1 MASRYPVLTPRV
13 GTDEKGYSMSVTS
26 EATTLWFGD
35 LLGGTGTTSLD
46 SSDAAEFP
54 VSWAAR
60 SQGVA
65 GKTNPEELL
74 GAAHS
79 ACFSM
84 AFAKGLADA
93 GHAPE
98 SLQVTAAV
106 TFAPGEGITGSHLLV
121 SAKVAGLSEEEFE
134 RLANE
139 AKENCPV
146 SQALAGIPITL
157 EASLA

>member
-1 MASRYPVLTPRV
+1 
-13 GTDEKGYSMSVTS
+13 MSVTS

-35 LLGGTGTTSLD
+35 LFHGKGTTSLD

-54 VSWAAR
+54 ITWAAR
-60 SQGVA
+60 SA
-65 GKTNPEELL
+65 GEAGITTPEELL

-79 ACFSM
+79 ACFAM
-84 AFAKGLADA
+84 AFSNGLASN
-93 GHAPE
+93 GTPPE

-106 TFAPGEGITGSHLLV
+106 TFEPGTGITGSHLLV
-121 SAKVAGLSEEEFE
+121 SAKIPGLSDEDFQK
-134 RLANE
+134 LAAD
-139 AKENCPV
+139 AKANCPV

>member
-1 MASRYPVLTPRV
+1 MAL
-13 GTDEKGYSMSVTS
+13 TS

-35 LLGGTGTTSLD
+35 LTSGSGTTSLD

-54 VSWAAR
+54 VSWQAR
-60 SQGVA
+60 SEGVV

-84 AFAKGLADA
+84 AFSNGLTEA

-106 TFAPGEGITGSHLLV
+106 TFQPGEGITGSHLLV
-121 SAKVAGLSEEEFE
+121 SAKIPGISDEDFQ
-134 RLANE
+134 RLATE
-139 AKENCPV
+139 AKANCPV
-146 SQALAGIPITL
+146 SKALSGIQITL

>member
-1 MASRYPVLTPRV
+1 MAL
-13 GTDEKGYSMSVTS
+13 TS

-35 LLGGTGTTSLD
+35 LQSGSGTTSLD

-54 VSWAAR
+54 VSWQAR
-60 SQGVA
+60 SVGEV

-84 AFAKGLADA
+84 AFSNVLAEN
-93 GHAPE
+93 GTPPE
-98 SLQVTAAV
+98 SLQVTAVV
-106 TFAPGEGITGSHLLV
+106 TFVPGEGIKGSHLLV
-121 SAKVAGLSEEEFE
+121 SAKVAGISEEDFQK
-134 RLANE
+134 LAAD
-139 AKENCPV
+139 AKANCPV

>member
-1 MASRYPVLTPRV
+1 
-13 GTDEKGYSMSVTS
+13 MSVTS

-35 LLGGTGTTSLD
+35 LMAGSGTTSLD

-60 SQGVA
+60 SEGVS

-79 ACFSM
+79 ACYSM
-84 AFAKGLADA
+84 AFAHALA
-93 GHAPE
+93 GNGTAPE

-106 TFAPGEGITGSHLLV
+106 TFVPGEGITGSHLLV
-121 SAKVAGLSEEEFE
+121 SAKVPGISEEDFQRIAED
-134 RLANE
+134 
-139 AKENCPV
+139 AKQNCPV

>member
-1 MASRYPVLTPRV
+1 
-13 GTDEKGYSMSVTS
+13 MSVTS

-35 LLGGTGTTSLD
+35 LMSGSGTTSLD

-60 SQGVA
+60 SEGTT

-84 AFAKGLADA
+84 AFSNELAKA
-93 GHAPE
+93 GTPPE

-106 TFAPGEGITGSHLLV
+106 TFEPGTGITGSHLLV
-121 SAKVAGLSEEEFE
+121 SAKIPGLGEDDFQ
-134 RLANE
+134 RLAAE
-139 AKENCPV
+139 AKANCPV
-146 SQALAGIPITL
+146 SAALAGIPITI

>member
-1 MASRYPVLTPRV
+1 
-13 GTDEKGYSMSVTS
+13 MSVTS

-35 LLGGTGTTSLD
+35 LLSGSGTTSLD

-54 VSWAAR
+54 VTWAAR
-60 SQGVA
+60 SEGVS

-84 AFAKGLADA
+84 AFSAALASH
-93 GHAPE
+93 GTPPE

-106 TFAPGEGITGSHLLV
+106 TFEPGTGITGSHLLV
-121 SAKVAGLSEEEFE
+121 SAKVPGISADDFQK
-134 RLANE
+134 LASE
-139 AKENCPV
+139 AKIGCPV
-146 SQALAGIPITL
+146 SQALAGITITL

>member
-1 MASRYPVLTPRV
+1 MA
-13 GTDEKGYSMSVTS
+13 VTS

-35 LLGGTGTTSLD
+35 LMSGTGTTSLD

-54 VSWAAR
+54 VTWTAR
-60 SQGVA
+60 AEGEA
-65 GKTNPEELL
+65 GRTNPEELL

-84 AFAKGLADA
+84 AFANALASN
-93 GHAPE
+93 GTPPE

-106 TFAPGEGITGSHLLV
+106 TFQPGEGITGSHLLV
-121 SAKVAGLSEEEFE
+121 SAKIPGLEEADFTRIAED
-134 RLANE
+134 
-139 AKENCPV
+139 AKKNCPV
-146 SQALAGIPITL
+146 SQALSGIPITL

>member
-1 MASRYPVLTPRV
+1 MA
-13 GTDEKGYSMSVTS
+13 VTS

-35 LLGGTGTTSLD
+35 LLSGSGTTSLD

-60 SQGVA
+60 SQGEA

-79 ACFSM
+79 ACYSM
-84 AFAKGLADA
+84 ALANA
-93 GHAPE
+93 LAQNGTPPE

-121 SAKVAGLSEEEFE
+121 SAKIAGLTAEAFE
-134 RLANE
+134 KLAE
-139 AKENCPV
+139 DAKQNCPV
-146 SQALAGIPITL
+146 SKALTGIPITL

>member
-1 MASRYPVLTPRV
+1 MT
-13 GTDEKGYSMSVTS
+13 VTS

-35 LLGGTGTTSLD
+35 LTSGSGTTSLD

-54 VSWAAR
+54 VTWAGR
-60 SQGVA
+60 SEGVT
-65 GKTNPEELL
+65 GQTNPEELL

-84 AFAKGLADA
+84 AFSNELAQA
-93 GHAPE
+93 GFPPE

-106 TFAPGEGITGSHLLV
+106 TFQPGEGITGSLLLV
-121 SAKVAGLSEEEFE
+121 SAKIPGIGEEQFE
-134 RLANE
+134 AIAE
-139 AKENCPV
+139 SAKQNCPV
-146 SQALAGIPITL
+146 SQALTGIPITL

>member
-1 MASRYPVLTPRV
+1 
-13 GTDEKGYSMSVTS
+13 MSVTS

-35 LLGGTGTTSLD
+35 LTSGSGTTSLD

-54 VSWAAR
+54 VTWAAR
-60 SQGVA
+60 SEGVS
-65 GKTNPEELL
+65 GRTNPEELL

-84 AFAKGLADA
+84 AFSSALAKHGTP
-93 GHAPE
+93 PE

-106 TFAPGEGITGSHLLV
+106 TFEPGTGITGSHLLV
-121 SAKVAGLSEEEFE
+121 SAKVPGISADDFQ
-134 RLANE
+134 RLAGE
-139 AKENCPV
+139 AKSECPV
-146 SQALAGIPITL
+146 SQALAGITITI

>member
-1 MASRYPVLTPRV
+1 MAL
-13 GTDEKGYSMSVTS
+13 TS

-35 LLGGTGTTSLD
+35 LQSGSGTTSLD

-54 VSWAAR
+54 VSWQAR
-60 SQGVA
+60 SVGEV

-79 ACFSM
+79 ACYSM
-84 AFAKGLADA
+84 ALSNALTGN
-93 GHAPE
+93 GTPPE

-106 TFAPGEGITGSHLLV
+106 TFVPGEGIKGSHLLV
-121 SAKVAGLSEEEFE
+121 SAKVAGISEDDFQ
-134 RLANE
+134 RLAAD
-139 AKENCPV
+139 AKANCPV